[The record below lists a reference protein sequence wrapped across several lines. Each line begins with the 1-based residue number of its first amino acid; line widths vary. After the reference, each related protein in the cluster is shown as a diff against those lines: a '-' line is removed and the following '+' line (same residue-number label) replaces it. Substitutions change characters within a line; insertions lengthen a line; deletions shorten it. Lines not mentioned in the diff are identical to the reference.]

1 MDWEVVKVRGSLR
14 NTGRWDS
21 RATPYASIGFGRLSL
36 NTAACELIDNYE
48 QCKYVEL
55 LRGRHK
61 NKACVGV
68 RFMSPLETSVDSLP
82 IRRRMHKGIATGGI
96 DIHGKRIME
105 ELFGPAA
112 SASKTTRYSVERD
125 SRDSNILIVF
135 AE

>member
-1 MDWEVVKVRGSLR
+1 MDWEVVKVRDSLR
-14 NTGRWDS
+14 NAGRAGG
-21 RATPYASIGFGRLSL
+21 RTTPYASIGFGRIAL

-48 QCKYVEL
+48 QCKFVEL

-68 RFMSPLETSVDSLP
+68 RFLSPLETSVDAMP
-82 IRRRMHKGIATGGI
+82 IRRRVHKGVPTGGV

-112 SASKTTRYSVERD
+112 SASKSTRYSVEKDNRND
-125 SRDSNILIVF
+125 NILIIF